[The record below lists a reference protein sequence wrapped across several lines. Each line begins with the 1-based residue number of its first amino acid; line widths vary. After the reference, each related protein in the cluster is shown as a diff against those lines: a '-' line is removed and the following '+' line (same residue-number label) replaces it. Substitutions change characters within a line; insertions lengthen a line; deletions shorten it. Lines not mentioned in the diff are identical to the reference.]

1 MKAYTKMNDIARK
14 SHLVKLQRT
23 LIYIIIALFTVCIIL
38 GFIDKQ
44 MAATTSYI
52 AVILLF
58 LAAPIRMIWVGE
70 YFRTTGQK
78 KYQALAYIVIAIIIL
93 TVLFR
98 LLLQNV

>member
-1 MKAYTKMNDIARK
+1 MEDIARK
-14 SHLVKLQRT
+14 SRLIKLQRL
-23 LIYIIIALFTVCIIL
+23 LIYIIIALFAVCIIL
-38 GFIDKQ
+38 GFLNKQ
-44 MAATTSYI
+44 IAVTASYI

-70 YFRTTGQK
+70 YFRSTNQK
-78 KYQALAYIVIAIIIL
+78 KYRILAYIVIAIIAL